1 MALSRVEDAEGD
13 WLRQSFMVPRTRV
26 AIIEQRKAIFS
37 SVGVKFAD
45 SSLGGNYYINPLPAY
60 TEFADLPEASGLG
73 LKPEYY
79 NGEGM
84 GPYYSEAFDDNA
96 QVIYMRFG
104 TPEFNSLT
112 TFFGG
117 FYNSGASLLART
129 GRAPG
134 AFYSMGRALGFV
146 ATIPLWPIILIGN
159 MYRWAMN
166 NPASKYYFLKPAMPL
181 YWNAVNSM
189 VNRIAVDMGIIP
201 MAYSESQKR
210 ALSESPDIAN
220 DTLSAADLKNMHN
233 MAPDIYAKNGGIDVF
248 AVANRYTRRIH
259 RYQEKLQQIQESAT
273 DARALGARV
282 KTFLEGSEHIEASK
296 DPGTKGLNSFLDR
309 YLATE
314 AGKVNSPT
322 LDDAALDAVEEKT
335 GRAQEGKDGKVN
347 TEGSWIGNLWEMGK
361 AELAD
366 GSAFVCFRVNN
377 TGTSSESF
385 SSTTKQSDLQGM
397 INSRSSQS
405 RGMRFSFANGN
416 VSDDALSKAIGGII
430 GAVKDTAMGV
440 ADGFQ
445 ISGIAALWGSAFIDI
460 PEHWDDSTFSG
471 ATSNFT
477 IQLRSPY
484 GNKLSRYNNL
494 MVPLTMLLAG
504 VLPLSTGKHSYTSP
518 FLCELWNKGR
528 TQVRLGMITE
538 LSVSRGEGNL
548 GWTQDD
554 EPLGIDVTFTVKDL
568 STMLHM
574 PITSESFINPFAT
587 IFAEDSSYSDYLAV
601 LSSLSMAD
609 QFYISRRLKLSLY
622 RSMVSYRKWTN
633 PSFYANWYNGTRVGR
648 VHNLISREIDRPQ

>member
-13 WLRQSFMVPRTRV
+13 WLRQSFMIPRTRV

-60 TEFADLPEASGLG
+60 TEYADLPESSGLG
-73 LKPEYY
+73 IKPEFY

-96 QVIYMRFG
+96 QVIHMRFG
-104 TPEFNSLT
+104 VPEFNSLT
-112 TFFGG
+112 TFFTG
-117 FYNSGASLLART
+117 FYDSGASLLART

-134 AFYSMGRALGFV
+134 AFYQMGRALGFV

-189 VNRIAVDMGIIP
+189 ANRIAVDMGIIP
-201 MAYSESQKR
+201 MAFTEKQTKY
-210 ALSESPDIAN
+210 LGESPDIAN
-220 DTLSAADLKNMHN
+220 DTFDAADIAMMHSLS
-233 MAPDIYAKNGGIDVF
+233 PDIYSKKGGIDVY
-248 AVANRYTRRIH
+248 AVANRYTRRVH
-259 RYQEKLQQIQESAT
+259 RYQEQLQKVQESAAE
-273 DARALGARV
+273 ARNLASRI
-282 KTFLEGSEHIEASK
+282 KTFLEGAEHQEASK
-296 DPGTKGLNSFLDR
+296 DPGTEGINAYLDR
-309 YLATE
+309 YLASD
-314 AGKVNSPT
+314 AGKLNSPLT
-322 LDDAALDAVEEKT
+322 DDASLDAQEEKT
-335 GRAQEGKDGKVN
+335 GRAQEDKDGNVVASWL
-347 TEGSWIGNLWEMGK
+347 GSLWEMGK
-361 AELAD
+361 AELSD
-366 GSAFVCFRVNN
+366 GSAFVSFRVNN
-377 TGTSSESF
+377 TGTNSESF

-397 INSRSSQS
+397 INSRSTQS
-405 RGMRFSFANGN
+405 RSMRFSFANGN
-416 VSDDALSKAIGGII
+416 VSDNIIAEAVGGII
-430 GAVKDTAMGV
+430 GAVKDVAMGV

-445 ISGIAALWGSAFIDI
+445 VSGIAALWGSAFIDI

-471 ATSNFT
+471 ATSSFT

-484 GNKLSRYNNL
+484 GNKLARYNNL

-528 TQVRLGMITE
+528 TQIRLGMITE

-574 PITSESFINPFAT
+574 PITSEAFIDPLSGLFSEDTSF
-587 IFAEDSSYSDYLAV
+587 SDYLAV

-609 QFYISRRLKLSLY
+609 QFYISRRLKLALY
-622 RSMVSYRKWTN
+622 RSMVNYRKWTS
-633 PSFYANWYNGTRVGR
+633 PAFYANWYNGTRIGK
-648 VHNLISREIDRPQ
+648 VHNLISREIDRPE